1 MFKSE
6 IYQNQTDGSSAC
18 VFKNFEEDIIML
30 NSKKIASLGLAL
42 AMVASLAVPA
52 FATEEETKE
61 ETKETNTSTEITST
75 YKKVAIAVTVPTTGT
90 AQINP
95 YGLPVEF
102 TKSASS
108 TKSAKATGQQIV
120 TQPLYI
126 TNEGDVALDINAS
139 VSTTVNGMEI
149 VTDKSAIAKSTDK
162 QAYIELQMVQSAN
175 KSLAD
180 DTAKDKIIDEFATD
194 ATWTADGVSKLVLP
208 AGGDDAVE
216 SEKALATLA
225 ASKVTTTTENGK
237 STSTVTYNAGS
248 IVLFRLA
255 GDVVTKPD
263 TAWATTDTFTS
274 TIAFSF
280 TPATTEE

>member
-1 MFKSE
+1 
-6 IYQNQTDGSSAC
+6 
-18 VFKNFEEDIIML
+18 VFKKFEEDIIML
-30 NSKKIASLGLAL
+30 NSKKVASLGLAL
-42 AMVASLAVPA
+42 SMAATMAVPA
-52 FATEEETKE
+52 FAAETTTTTSSNTTVVNGAYKE
-61 ETKETNTSTEITST
+61 I
-75 YKKVAIAVTVPTTGT
+75 AIAVKVPTTGT